1 MSLVFEQTLIKP
13 YCLLEIFIHWE
24 SQVIFLQVPSNS
36 NTEIL
41 KRKKKAKQTRNG
53 NNLFFEIF
61 SGIVLSGSSSLSPSP
76 PISLSLCLFFN
87 LCSHS
92 FSFSFLFWKH
102 VLHTLRPLMRQ
113 DTDFQTLVTC
123 SVQVKA
129 RQAVGESPGGYTDMM
144 STYRGMLFIL
154 NSKGGNLCQP
164 CRVRQLLK
172 PTDSPM
178 EPPSALEP
186 LSLFISNYQRFLLQ

>member
-1 MSLVFEQTLIKP
+1 
-13 YCLLEIFIHWE
+13 
-24 SQVIFLQVPSNS
+24 
-36 NTEIL
+36 
-41 KRKKKAKQTRNG
+41 
-53 NNLFFEIF
+53 
-61 SGIVLSGSSSLSPSP
+61 
-76 PISLSLCLFFN
+76 
-87 LCSHS
+87 
-92 FSFSFLFWKH
+92 
-102 VLHTLRPLMRQ
+102 MRQ

-154 NSKGGNLCQP
+154 NSKSGNLCQP

-186 LSLFISNYQRFLLQ
+186 LFLSLIIKDFFSSKRPIGEVCFFFPSFSFCYGFVLCLRVALLFMTKDKTRLKGVLLISDSVLFWTHVLAP